1 MKIMGIDLAG
11 RMENPTGICILSV
24 DPVNGHDRVGG
35 DRIKINLNTIYTDE
49 ELFEQINNLNPSLI
63 VIDAPLSLPKGRCCL
78 EKECE
83 CAIGGHFRQS
93 EREIRLYGPVLPL
106 TFRGMKMLTMRGVNL
121 ASALY
126 GKYQLKETHPRTAH
140 KILGWE
146 KGKLQDNLGHFLPL
160 PSNHTEHE
168 LDAAVAALTGFFY
181 INDCYLELGD
191 VDEGSIILPR
201 GKDCLEILCRCI

>member
-11 RMENPTGICILSV
+11 QMNNPTGICILGV
-24 DPVNGHDRVGG
+24 DPTDGSDKDIG
-35 DRIKINLNTIYTDE
+35 DKIKINLNTVYKDE
-49 ELFEQINNLNPSLI
+49 ELFKQINNLEPSLI

-93 EREIRLYGPVLPL
+93 EREIRRYGPVLPL
-106 TFRGMKMLTMRGVNL
+106 TFIGMKMLTMRGIGL
-121 ASALY
+121 ARALSGRY
-126 GKYQLKETHPRTAH
+126 MLKETHPRTAH

-146 KGKLQDNLGHFLPL
+146 KGKLQDNLGHFFPL
-160 PSNHTEHE
+160 PADHTEHE

-181 INDCYLELGD
+181 LSDCYLELGD
-191 VDEGSIILPR
+191 VDEGTIILPR
-201 GKDCLEILCRCI
+201 GKDCLELLCRKI

>member
-78 EKECE
+78 EKECK

-191 VDEGSIILPR
+191 VDEGSIILPG